1 MQGNIDMKW
10 RDYWTSYPAQFG
22 KGEFARQVKYTVG
35 GQPVP
40 DSELRASAALVCANL
55 ELASSDTVLDLCC
68 GNGLVTSHLAA
79 RCRDVLGVDFSST
92 LIGVASDAHS
102 GPNITY
108 LCKDVIEFLH
118 SPEAFG
124 RRFSKILMNG
134 GLQYFNSKDLPLL
147 LRGMLNVLSD
157 SGIILLTNIPDLK
170 RKSVFYNTPSRR
182 LRHVWERIKGRDQ
195 MGTWWDTAMVERLC
209 RDHHLDCQFSVTHTQ
224 IAAPYRFDVKMTP
237 SH

>member
-1 MQGNIDMKW
+1 MKW

-22 KGEFARQVKYTVG
+22 KTEFARQVKYTVA

-40 DSELRASAALVCANL
+40 DSEIRASVALVCANL
-55 ELASSDTVLDLCC
+55 ELASNDTVLDLCC
-68 GNGLVTSHLAA
+68 GNGLVTSYLAT
-79 RCRDVLGVDFSST
+79 RCRSVLGVDFSYA
-92 LIGVASDAHS
+92 LIGVASEAHS

-108 LCKDVIEFLH
+108 ICKDATEFLH
-118 SPEAFG
+118 SPEASG

-134 GLQYFNSKDLPLL
+134 GLQYFDPKDLPSL
-147 LRGMLNVLSD
+147 LRGMLDVLSD

-182 LRHVWERIKGRDQ
+182 LRHVWERMMGRGQ

-209 RDHHLDCQFSVTHTQ
+209 RDHHLDCQFLVPNTE
-224 IAAPYRFDVKMTP
+224 IMAPYRFDVKITR
-237 SH
+237 SS